1 MSRFS
6 SVGRALDC
14 NSKKSSNPQVAG
26 SIPASEMI
34 EYNYKVMCIIIYIIY
49 LRIVFLR

>member
-1 MSRFS
+1 
-6 SVGRALDC
+6 
-14 NSKKSSNPQVAG
+14 
-26 SIPASEMI
+26 MI